1 MTDRIQ
7 TDMFG
12 NLVGIWRRYQDA
24 FELLFRQDPDMVFVL
39 GTSERPSEDEI
50 HTPVTLTIPNKVMLV
65 GTLVN
70 RKGLC
75 CWGLWDAKLHSYLPS
90 DEQNSLGF
98 VDEAVFDLEH
108 AMQRHNGMLDEL
120 RLISLITGF
129 IAAQAL
135 EGRC

>member
-1 MTDRIQ
+1 MTDKIQ

-12 NLVGIWRRYQDA
+12 NLIGIWRRYQDA
-24 FELLFRQDPDMVFVL
+24 FELLFRDDPAMIFVL

-75 CWGLWDAKLHSYLPS
+75 CWGLWDAKLHSYLP
-90 DEQNSLGF
+90 DEDDL
-98 VDEAVFDLEH
+98 VFDLED
-108 AMQRHNGMLDEL
+108 AMRRHNGILDEF
-120 RLISLITGF
+120 RLYYIIYGF

-135 EGRC
+135 EDRC